1 MTTESEIQPTAG
13 ISLIDIMPQQAPRH
27 VIQSDASE
35 SDFDDLESP
44 SLTAGISSTASRQ
57 SSETVSNSRRQQ
69 SHGDVEIVQHLQL
82 ENQALKNNNHT
93 LGEKN
98 KTLSSNQCRRSS
110 AQVPDELK
118 VFNVKLSTFSC
129 KYGIV
134 AEMFPPEHRI
144 LKLPVPNPPPAIISR
159 SRYASKSAEELGLVT
174 ELYSLL
180 PDHLHRFVP
189 TSHFQLLLEQ
199 QLQGGRSSEIGK
211 LRVMAG
217 RIFSLD
223 PSYFDIGFTNRDTIP
238 EIQKMLGTGPGNR
251 STLLKFPPILFTRQE
266 RDPTMSTVFGN
277 WEPLSKAIRIV
288 MFGKNLLD
296 IAGWPRAKCN
306 TRKWGITSCTP
317 GLLAWG
323 WVTLIFILSPD
334 TSFTKDGVGTKSCLP
349 YAAMFAAYKQLWV
362 TLWEEPHILSIRR
375 QIDHHVWQSTSS
387 SNIATSDAEGEDLT
401 SDLMHLALTNA
412 GREDR
417 ESDSP
422 TTDGHRVSPVPPS
435 SPTLAL
441 AAPPAFPLT
450 ALAPAITPAVKTT
463 ATVTP
468 PVPDVPDSVEML
480 PPAASSSGRWGR
492 GRGKRGGL
500 AAISLSAEQRETR
513 TQRRN

>member
-1 MTTESEIQPTAG
+1 V
-13 ISLIDIMPQQAPRH
+13 R
-27 VIQSDASE
+27 
-35 SDFDDLESP
+35 
-44 SLTAGISSTASRQ
+44 
-57 SSETVSNSRRQQ
+57 
-69 SHGDVEIVQHLQL
+69 HLQL
-82 ENQALKNNNHT
+82 ENQALKNDNRS

-118 VFNVKLSTFSC
+118 VFDVELSTFSR

-189 TSHFQLLLEQ
+189 TSHFQSLVRQSIMLCS
-199 QLQGGRSSEIGK
+199 RSSEISK

-238 EIQKMLGTGPGNR
+238 EIQKMLGTTGPGSR
-251 STLLKFPPILFTRQE
+251 STLSKFPPVLFTRQE

-277 WEPLSKAIRIV
+277 WEPLAKAIRII
-288 MFGKNLLD
+288 MFGKNSLD

-306 TRKWGITSCTP
+306 ARKWGVTSCTP

-323 WVTLIFILSPD
+323 WVALIFILSPN
-334 TSFTKDGVGTKSCLP
+334 TSFTKDGVGAKSRLP
-349 YAAMFAAYKQLWV
+349 YAAMFTAYKQLWV
-362 TLWEEPHILSIRR
+362 
-375 QIDHHVWQSTSS
+375 
-387 SNIATSDAEGEDLT
+387 
-401 SDLMHLALTNA
+401 
-412 GREDR
+412 
-417 ESDSP
+417 
-422 TTDGHRVSPVPPS
+422 
-435 SPTLAL
+435 
-441 AAPPAFPLT
+441 
-450 ALAPAITPAVKTT
+450 
-463 ATVTP
+463 
-468 PVPDVPDSVEML
+468 
-480 PPAASSSGRWGR
+480 
-492 GRGKRGGL
+492 
-500 AAISLSAEQRETR
+500 
-513 TQRRN
+513 